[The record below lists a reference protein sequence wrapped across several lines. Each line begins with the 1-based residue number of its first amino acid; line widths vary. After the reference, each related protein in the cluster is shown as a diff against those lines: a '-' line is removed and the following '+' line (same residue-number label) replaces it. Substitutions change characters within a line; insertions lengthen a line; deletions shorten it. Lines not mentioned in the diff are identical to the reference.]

1 MKFWVQKCCNFKKLT
16 HTYIPK
22 SNKMK
27 KKSNKFLPYWIS
39 LVVILI
45 VLLIVGKKAGWFGAD
60 FQINVSTKIVES
72 KTITELI
79 TANGKVQPETE
90 IKISPDVSGEI
101 IEMNIQEG
109 DEVKKGQLLLTIKPD
124 IYIQSY
130 NRAEASLSSSLARLA
145 QAEARQI
152 ESDMA
157 FKRANTLF
165 NQGAIPISDFET
177 AQASFKVAQSE
188 VKAAQYAVKSAEA
201 SVAEAQ
207 EQLVKTKI
215 YAPMDGTVSRLNVE
229 KGERVV
235 GTNMYA
241 GTEMLVIANLH
252 LMEVKVDV
260 NENDIVRVN
269 LNDTALVEVD
279 AYLGRKFKGLVTEIA
294 NSANTT
300 GGSTDQVTNFSVK
313 ILLLE
318 DSYQDLVDSVSGKIY
333 PFRPGMSSTVDI
345 QTETRENVISVP
357 IQAVTTR
364 SLTNNEPLADKENEI
379 EDPEE
384 ENNAVTTQEAKTPED
399 EKVEVVF
406 VYKEGK
412 VRKQPVKTGI
422 QDNENIEILEGLK
435 AGDEIVVAPFNAIN
449 KLLNDSTSVKKV
461 DEKELF
467 KAKK

>member
-1 MKFWVQKCCNFKKLT
+1 
-16 HTYIPK
+16 
-22 SNKMK
+22 MK
-27 KKSNKFLPYWIS
+27 KKSNKFLPYIIA

-45 VLLIVGKKAGWFGAD
+45 IVLIVGKKQGWFGK
-60 FQINVSTKIVES
+60 QYEINVATKVVES

-79 TANGKVQPETE
+79 TANGKIQPETE

-101 IEMNIQEG
+101 IELNIEEG
-109 DEVKKGQLLLTIKPD
+109 DEVKKGQLLVVIKPD

-130 NRAEASLSSSLARLA
+130 NRAQASLSSSQARLA
-145 QAEARQI
+145 QADARLI
-152 ESDMA
+152 ESELSY
-157 FKRANTLF
+157 KRANTLF
-165 NQGAIPISDFET
+165 KQDAIPVSDYET

-188 VKAAQYAVKSAEA
+188 VKAAQFAVKSAEA

-241 GTEMLVIANLH
+241 GTEMLVIANLF

-269 LNDTALVEVD
+269 LNDTALIEVD
-279 AYLGRKFKGLVTEIA
+279 AYLGRKFKGIVTEIA
-294 NSANTT
+294 NSANVV

-313 ILLLE
+313 ILVLE
-318 DSYQDLVDSVSGKIY
+318 SSYKDLTDSISGKKY
-333 PFRPGMSSTVDI
+333 PFRPGMSATVDI

-364 SLTNNEPLADKENEI
+364 ALKGNGNQEPKPQEGDNVEETAGTEQVAKG
-379 EDPEE
+379 EE
-384 ENNAVTTQEAKTPED
+384 E

-406 VYKEGK
+406 VYQDGK
-412 VRKQPVKTGI
+412 VYKKPVKTGI
-422 QDNENIEILEGLK
+422 QDSQNIEIVEGLK

-449 KLLNDSTSVKKV
+449 KLLNDSSAVKKV
-461 DEKELF
+461 DEKDLF
-467 KAKK
+467 KVKK

>member
-1 MKFWVQKCCNFKKLT
+1 
-16 HTYIPK
+16 
-22 SNKMK
+22 MK
-27 KKSNKFLPYWIS
+27 KKSNKLLPYGIA
-39 LVVILI
+39 LAVIVII
-45 VLLIVGKKAGWFGAD
+45 VLVAGKKLGWFGKD
-60 FQINVSTKIVES
+60 FEINVATKIVES

-90 IKISPDVSGEI
+90 VKISPDVSGEI
-101 IEMNIQEG
+101 IEMQIEEG
-109 DEVKKGQLLLTIKPD
+109 DEVKKGQLLMVIKPD
-124 IYIQSY
+124 MYIQSY
-130 NRAEASLSSSLARLA
+130 NRAQASLSSSQARLA
-145 QAEARQI
+145 QADARQI
-152 ESDMA
+152 ESEMG
-157 FKRANTLF
+157 FKRSNSLF
-165 NQGAIPISDFET
+165 KQDAIPVSDFET

-188 VKAAQYAVKSAEA
+188 VKAAQFAVKSAEA

-241 GTEMLVIANLH
+241 GTETMVIANLH

-294 NSANTT
+294 NSANVV
-300 GGSTDQVTNFSVK
+300 GGSTDQVTNFNVK

-318 DSYQDLVDSVSGKIY
+318 DSYKDLIDSVGGKKY
-333 PFRPGMSSTVDI
+333 PFRPGMSATVDI
-345 QTETRENVISVP
+345 QTETKLNVISVP

-364 SLTNNEPLADKENEI
+364 SLKNNVKEEPKKAEIEKPEGENE
-379 EDPEE
+379 
-384 ENNAVTTQEAKTPED
+384 AVTQQGTKAKDD

-406 VYKEGK
+406 VYKDGK
-412 VRKQPVKTGI
+412 VFKQPVKTGI
-422 QDNENIEILEGLK
+422 QDSENIEILDGLK
-435 AGDEIVVAPFNAIN
+435 AGDQIVVAPFNAIN
-449 KLLNDSTSVKKV
+449 KLLNDSSQVKVV

-467 KAKK
+467 KVKK

>member
-1 MKFWVQKCCNFKKLT
+1 MN
-16 HTYIPK
+16 
-22 SNKMK
+22 
-27 KKSNKFLPYWIS
+27 KKSNKRLPYVIA
-39 LVVILI
+39 LVVVLI
-45 VLLIVGKKAGWFGAD
+45 IILIVGKKAGWFGSD
-60 FQINVSTKIVES
+60 FQINVSTKTVES

-101 IEMNIQEG
+101 IEMTIKEG
-109 DEVKKGQLLLTIKPD
+109 EEVKKGQLLCTIKPD

-130 NRAEASLSSSLARLA
+130 NRSLASLSSSQARLA
-145 QAEARQI
+145 QAEARLI
-152 ESDMA
+152 ESEMA
-157 FKRANTLF
+157 YKRSKTLF
-165 NQGAIPISDFET
+165 EQKAIAVSDYET
-177 AQASFKVAQSE
+177 AQASYKVAQAE
-188 VKAAQYAVKSAEA
+188 VKASEFAVKSAEA

-215 YAPMDGTVSRLNVE
+215 YAPMDGTISRLNVE

-269 LNDTALVEVD
+269 LKDTALVEVD

-294 NSANTT
+294 NSATTT
-300 GGSTDQVTNFSVK
+300 GGSTDQVTNFNVK

-318 DSYQDLVDSVSGKIY
+318 DSYKDLVDSVGGKLY
-333 PFRPGMSSTVDI
+333 PFRPGMSATVEI
-345 QTETRENVISVP
+345 QTETRKNVITVP

-364 SLTNNEPLADKENEI
+364 SLTSNTSQQEKQTAETT
-379 EDPEE
+379 PETE
-384 ENNAVTTQEAKTPED
+384 SEAVTTQDKKTSED

-406 VYKEGK
+406 MYKDGK
-412 VRKQPVKTGI
+412 VKKQPVKTGI
-422 QDNENIEILEGLK
+422 QDSENIEILEGLK

-449 KLLNDSTSVKKV
+449 KLLNDSTAVKKV

-467 KAKK
+467 KVKK

>member
-1 MKFWVQKCCNFKKLT
+1 
-16 HTYIPK
+16 
-22 SNKMK
+22 MK
-27 KKSNKFLPYWIS
+27 KKSNKFLPYIIG

-45 VLLIVGKKAGWFGAD
+45 IVLVVGKKQGWFGKD
-60 FQINVSTKIVES
+60 FEINVSTKVVES
-72 KTITELI
+72 RTITELI

-101 IEMNIQEG
+101 IEMNVEEG
-109 DEVKKGQLLLTIKPD
+109 DEVKKGQLLLVIKPD
-124 IYIQSY
+124 IYIQSL
-130 NRAEASLSSSLARLA
+130 NRAQASLSSSQARLA
-145 QAEARQI
+145 QSDARMI
-152 ESDMA
+152 ESELS
-157 FKRANTLF
+157 FKRANTLSK
-165 NQGAIPISDFET
+165 QDAIPVSDFET

-188 VKAAQYAVKSAEA
+188 VKAAQFAVKSAEA

-215 YAPMDGTVSRLNVE
+215 YAPMDGTVSRKNVE

-241 GTEMLVIANLH
+241 GTELLVIANLH

-279 AYLGRKFKGLVTEIA
+279 AYLGRKFKGIVTEIA
-294 NSANTT
+294 NSANVA
-300 GGSTDQVTNFSVK
+300 GGSTDQVTNFNVK
-313 ILLLE
+313 ILLL
-318 DSYQDLVDSVSGKIY
+318 DSSYKDLTDTITGKKY
-333 PFRPGMSSTVDI
+333 PFRPGMSATVDI
-345 QTETRENVISVP
+345 QTETRLNVISVP

-364 SLTNNEPLADKENEI
+364 SLKNNTKEEPKKEDAEM
-379 EDPEE
+379 PEGE
-384 ENNAVTTQEAKTPED
+384 TSAVTTQEVKTVED

-406 VYKEGK
+406 VYKDGK
-412 VRKQPVKTGI
+412 VFKQPVKTGI
-422 QDNENIEILEGLK
+422 QDSENIEILEGVK

-449 KLLNDSTSVKKV
+449 KLLNDSTLVKKV

-467 KAKK
+467 KVKK

>member
-1 MKFWVQKCCNFKKLT
+1 
-16 HTYIPK
+16 
-22 SNKMK
+22 MK
-27 KKSNKFLPYWIS
+27 KKSNKFLPYIIA

-45 VLLIVGKKAGWFGAD
+45 VVLVAGKKQGWFGK
-60 FQINVSTKIVES
+60 QYEINVATKVVES

-79 TANGKVQPETE
+79 TANGKIQPETE

-101 IEMNIQEG
+101 IELNIDEG
-109 DEVKKGQLLLTIKPD
+109 DEVKKGQLLVVIKPD

-130 NRAEASLSSSLARLA
+130 NRAQASLSSSQARLA
-145 QAEARQI
+145 QADARLI
-152 ESDMA
+152 ESELSY
-157 FKRANTLF
+157 KRANTLF
-165 NQGAIPISDFET
+165 KQDAIPVSDYET

-188 VKAAQYAVKSAEA
+188 VKAAQFAVKSAEA

-241 GTEMLVIANLH
+241 GTEMLVIANLF

-269 LNDTALVEVD
+269 LNDTALIEVD
-279 AYLGRKFKGLVTEIA
+279 AYLGRKFKGIVTEIA
-294 NSANTT
+294 NSANVV
-300 GGSTDQVTNFSVK
+300 GGSTDQVTNFNVK
-313 ILLLE
+313 ILVLE
-318 DSYQDLVDSVSGKIY
+318 SSYKDLTDSISGKKY
-333 PFRPGMSSTVDI
+333 PFRPGMSATVDI
-345 QTETRENVISVP
+345 QTETRQNVISVP

-364 SLTNNEPLADKENEI
+364 ALKGNGK
-379 EDPEE
+379 
-384 ENNAVTTQEAKTPED
+384 QEAKPQEGQNMEETTGTEQVAIGEEE

-406 VYKEGK
+406 VYLDGK
-412 VRKQPVKTGI
+412 VYKKPVKTGI
-422 QDNENIEILEGLK
+422 QDSQNIEIIEGLK

-449 KLLNDSTSVKKV
+449 KLLNDSSAVKKV
-461 DEKELF
+461 DEKDLF
-467 KAKK
+467 KVKK

>member
-1 MKFWVQKCCNFKKLT
+1 
-16 HTYIPK
+16 
-22 SNKMK
+22 MK
-27 KKSNKFLPYWIS
+27 KKSNKLLPVGIA
-39 LVVILI
+39 LVVIIII
-45 VLLIVGKKAGWFGAD
+45 VLVAGKKMGWFGKD
-60 FQINVSTKIVES
+60 FEINVSTKIVES

-90 IKISPDVSGEI
+90 VKISPDVSGEI
-101 IEMNIQEG
+101 IELPIEEG
-109 DEVKKGQLLLTIKPD
+109 NEVKKGQLLMVIKPD
-124 IYIQSY
+124 MYVQAY
-130 NRAEASLSSSLARLA
+130 NRAQASLSSSQARLA
-145 QAEARQI
+145 QADARLI
-152 ESDMA
+152 ESEMSY
-157 FKRANTLF
+157 KRASSLF
-165 NQGAIPISDFET
+165 KQDAIPVSDYET

-188 VKAAQYAVKSAEA
+188 VKAAQFAVKSAEA

-241 GTEMLVIANLH
+241 GTETMVIANLH

-294 NSANTT
+294 NSATVV
-300 GGSTDQVTNFSVK
+300 GGSTDQVTNFNVK

-318 DSYQDLVDSVSGKIY
+318 ESYKDLVDSVGGKKY
-333 PFRPGMSSTVDI
+333 PFRPGMSATVDI
-345 QTETRENVISVP
+345 QTETRKDVISVP

-364 SLTNNEPLADKENEI
+364 SLKSNGKDDTKKDDIDK
-379 EDPEE
+379 PEE
-384 ENNAVTTQEAKTPED
+384 EAEAVTQQGVKSADD

-406 VYKEGK
+406 IYKNGK
-412 VRKQPVKTGI
+412 VYKQPVKTGI
-422 QDNENIEILEGLK
+422 QDSENIEISEGLK
-435 AGDEIVVAPFNAIN
+435 TGDEIVVAPFNAIN
-449 KLLNDSTSVKKV
+449 KQLNDSTLVKKV